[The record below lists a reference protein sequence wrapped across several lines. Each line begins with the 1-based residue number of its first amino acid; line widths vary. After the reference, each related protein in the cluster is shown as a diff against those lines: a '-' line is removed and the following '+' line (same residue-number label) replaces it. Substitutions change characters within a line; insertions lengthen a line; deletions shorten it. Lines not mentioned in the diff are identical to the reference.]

1 MGARMD
7 NYRKIEDK
15 LRRFIR
21 KYYKNKL
28 LKGLILF
35 TAAGLLYFIAIVSLE
50 YFLWLGRTGR
60 SILFWVFI
68 LVEVFLF
75 SFYIIYPLSQL
86 LRFAKGISQEDASA
100 LIGRHFPEVSD
111 KLLNLLQL
119 KKNNRSSELL
129 MAGIDQKSA
138 ELQPIPFSAAVNF
151 RSSLKYLKFAVIPV
165 LIIAVLIFT
174 GNSSVFS
181 DGYTRVV
188 HYNKAFEPPAPFNFQ
203 IVNEDLRTRENEDFK
218 LVVSTKG
225 KLLPERVSIH
235 FNGQTYFLKNIETGR
250 FEYDFKNL
258 NNSVDFYLSAN
269 DVRSPEYRIKIVK
282 VPKLLGFEMYADYPS
297 YTGLK
302 DEKMKG
308 TGNLK
313 VPEGTHVSWNFV
325 TRDTRQLKIVTRD
338 SSIILEPI
346 EDLFDFQKRV
356 YSDFNYSVSTANENI
371 SDYEKLDYEI
381 KVIKDEYPE
390 IQLEHRRDSI
400 DNSVQYFK
408 GKISDDYGI
417 KKLELVYYKEGK
429 SDSLKTVNISISPGN
444 FYEFLYSFPGNLE
457 LGKGENYEFYFR
469 VFDNDAVHG
478 SKSVKSSVFSYREKS
493 KEEIEEEK
501 LQSQQQA
508 IGEFNKSIE
517 GLKDAEEELK
527 EISRTQKEKEN
538 LSYNERK
545 QLENFMERQKKQM
558 ELMKN
563 YSEKLKKNLKEDA
576 STDVQKEDYSKD
588 LKERLERTEERLEK
602 NEDLL
607 KELQELS
614 EKINREELGEKLEQL
629 SKNNHS
635 ETRNLEQL
643 LELTKKYYVQ
653 EKKQKLARELEK
665 LGKKQEQIS
674 DDSKENNT
682 ENQKQL
688 QQKFEDF
695 QEQMDQLEKDNSGMK
710 NPEDL
715 DRDKQ
720 EEKKIKEDQK
730 DAEELL
736 NNSQKNDASKKQ
748 KSAGKKMRTMAEKMK
763 QQSSMQ
769 SMQQLDAD
777 ISSLRQILDN
787 LVIFSFE
794 QEDLM
799 KDFRKL
805 RDDNPVYAEKLKKQ
819 NVLREH
825 FRHIDDSLYSLALKN
840 PLINEK
846 ITENLTNVE
855 FDIEKSLERLSENQL
870 PQALA
875 SQQYVIT
882 GANNL
887 AYLLSNILSSLQQM
901 MNPQMG
907 KGKGEGEFQLPDII
921 QQQEA
926 LEQQMEQEL
935 NKKNHGEQE
944 GDSEEENGRI
954 MEMYQQEEQIR
965 EQLEKLMNNKGQG
978 NSYKQLE
985 RNIEKIEKEL
995 LDKGINN
1002 SSLENIR
1009 NLKHQLLKLEN
1020 ARLQQG
1026 EDNKRESKTNLE
1038 DFGNP
1043 VKNQNIKA
1051 KEYFNST
1058 EILNRQML
1066 PLRPNYK
1073 TKVRTYFEGRDN

>member
-1 MGARMD
+1 MGVRMN
-7 NYRKIEDK
+7 NYRKIEEK

-68 LVEVFLF
+68 IVELFLF
-75 SFYIIYPLSQL
+75 SFYIIYPFSQL
-86 LRFAKGISQEDASA
+86 LKFAKGISKEEASA
-100 LIGRHFPEVSD
+100 IIGRHFPQVND

-119 KKNNRSSELL
+119 KKHNNSSELL
-129 MAGIDQKSA
+129 MASIDQKSA

-151 RSSLKYLKFAVIPV
+151 RSSVKYLKFAFFPI
-165 LIIAVLIFT
+165 LIILLLIFT
-174 GNSSVFS
+174 GNSSVFK

-188 HYNKAFEPPAPFNFQ
+188 HYKQTYEPPAPFSFQ
-203 IVNEDLRTRENEDFK
+203 IENKDLNARENEDFK
-218 LVVSTKG
+218 LRVNTNG

-235 FNGQTYFLKNIETGR
+235 FNGQTYFLKSIEPGR
-250 FEYDFKNL
+250 FEYDFNNL
-258 NNSVDFYLSAN
+258 SNSVDFYLSAN
-269 DVRSPEYRIKIVK
+269 EVKSAGYRINIIK
-282 VPKLLGFEMYADYPS
+282 VPKLLDFEMYAHYPS
-297 YTGLK
+297 YTGMK
-302 DEKMKG
+302 DETVKG

-313 VPEGTHVSWNFV
+313 VPEGTNISWKFM
-325 TRDTRQLKIVTRD
+325 TRDTRKLKIVSSD
-338 SSIILEPI
+338 SIIVLNPNEN
-346 EDLFDFQKRV
+346 LFAFKKQVFKDFH
-356 YSDFNYSVSTANENI
+356 YAVSTANDNI
-371 SDYEKLDYEI
+371 LNYEELDYEI
-381 KVIKDEYPE
+381 NVIKDEYPE
-390 IQLEHRRDSI
+390 IHIEQRRDSV
-400 DNSVQYFK
+400 DNTIQYFK

-417 KKLELVYYKEGK
+417 KRLDLVYYKEGR
-429 SDSLKTVNISISPGN
+429 SDSLKTVNIPASPGS
-444 FYEFLYSFPGNLE
+444 FYEFLYSFPGNLKLE
-457 LGKGENYEFYFR
+457 KGENYEFYFR
-469 VFDNDAVHG
+469 VFDNDGVNG
-478 SKSVKSSVFSYREKS
+478 SKSAKSSVFSYREKS
-493 KEEIEEEK
+493 LKEIEKENLEN
-501 LQSQQQA
+501 QQQT
-508 IGEFNKSIE
+508 IGQLHESLEN
-517 GLKDAEEELK
+517 LKDAEKELND
-527 EISRTQKEKEN
+527 ISRTQKEKDN

-545 QLENFMERQKKQM
+545 QLENFIERQKKQM

-563 YSEKLKKNLKEDA
+563 YSDKLKQSLKDDVELTKEDN
-576 STDVQKEDYSKD
+576 SKN

-602 NEDLL
+602 NEELL

-614 EKINREELGEKLEQL
+614 EKISREDLVEKLEQL

-643 LELTKKYYVQ
+643 LELTKKYYVE
-653 EKKQKLARELEK
+653 EKKQKLARDLEQ
-665 LGKKQEQIS
+665 LGKKQEQLS
-674 DDSKENNT
+674 EKAQENNS
-682 ENQKQL
+682 ENQ
-688 QQKFEDF
+688 QKLGEEFKEF
-695 QEQMDQLEKDNSGMK
+695 KKQMDELEKDNQEMK

-715 DRDKQ
+715 GRDEKQ
-720 EEKKIKEDQK
+720 ENEIVKDQK
-730 DAEELL
+730 EAEEML
-736 NNSQKNDASKKQ
+736 NNSQNKDASQKQ
-748 KSAGKKMRTMAEKMK
+748 KSAGKKMRTMAQKMK

-769 SMQQLDAD
+769 NMQQLDAD

-799 KDFRKL
+799 KNFRNL
-805 RDDNPVYAEKLKKQ
+805 RDDNPVFAEKLKRQ

-825 FRHIDDSLYSLALKN
+825 FSHIDDSLYSLALKN

-846 ITENLTNVE
+846 ITENLTNIE
-855 FDIEKSLERLSENQL
+855 FDIGKSLERLSENQL

-907 KGKGEGEFQLPDII
+907 QGSGKGEFQLPDII
-921 QQQEA
+921 QQQEQ
-926 LEQQMEQEL
+926 LEQQMQQEMEM
-935 NKKNHGEQE
+935 KEHGEK
-944 GDSEEENGRI
+944 GGNSEEENGRI
-954 MEMYQQEEQIR
+954 MEMYQKQEQIKNQL
-965 EQLEKLMNNKGQG
+965 EQLMKKEGEG

-995 LDKGINN
+995 LDKGVNK
-1002 SSLENIR
+1002 SSLENIK

-1026 EDNKRESKTNLE
+1026 EDNKRESKTSRE

-1043 VKNQNIKA
+1043 VNNQNIKA

-1073 TKVRTYFEGRDN
+1073 TKVRTYFEGRGY